1 MEPSCISARIAVVL
15 APLVA
20 LLSTSAAVHAAPA
33 VTLTVHADKAGAAI
47 SPTMWGVFFEDINYG
62 ADGGLYP
69 ELVKNGSF
77 EFPEPLMGWH
87 VRGANG
93 TARAVTVRHDGP
105 PGSNNRHY
113 LRVVINGGGTIDLAN
128 EGFFGMGIERG
139 AEYSLS
145 LLARGARKDLPEV
158 GFKLV
163 SDDGLVLATGALEIT
178 AAPESAANQWKRLG
192 TVVKANYGDP
202 KAALHLIFNGKG
214 TIDIDLVS
222 LYPKKTFRNHGL
234 RTDMAQMLAD
244 LKPGFMR
251 FPGGC
256 IVEGHT
262 LANRY
267 QWKTTIGPRG
277 ERKLIMNRWND
288 EFKHRPSPDYYQ
300 SFGLGFF
307 EYFQLCEDIGAEPL
321 PILNCGMA
329 CQFNSGELC
338 PMDRLDP
345 FIQDA
350 LDLIE
355 FANGPATSTWGAK
368 RAAMGHPR
376 PFNMKMLGVGNEQW
390 LQQYIDRY
398 TAFAKVLKAKHPE
411 IKLIAAA
418 GPGPDD
424 DKFHFAW
431 PRLRALHADIVD
443 EHCYARPDWF
453 LDNSSRYDGY
463 DRNGPKV
470 FMGEYAAQS
479 DKVVSVNNRNN
490 WECALAEAAYMTGLE
505 RNAGVVVMASYAPL
519 FGNEEGWQWR
529 PNLIWCDSLRSYGT
543 PGYYV
548 QQLFSRNRGDLVLP
562 ADLTGALPAEK
573 GKPRFYATAAL
584 DEKSRD
590 TILKVVNATNSA
602 VETAVKLDGAKVTGV
617 QASVTVLT
625 AAPADEN
632 SFSDPRKVAPAT
644 TSERLSTP
652 QFEYNFKPY
661 SMTVFRLPVGQ

>member
-1 MEPSCISARIAVVL
+1 VSKVYRNTSVWLGVLIAL
-15 APLVA
+15 LVA
-20 LLSTSAAVHAAPA
+20 NIDSASVVHAAPT
-33 VTLTVHADKAGAAI
+33 VRLTIQADKPGAAI

-69 ELVKNGSF
+69 ELVKNRSF
-77 EFPEPLMGWH
+77 EFPDPLMGWH
-87 VRGANG
+87 IQGADG
-93 TARAVTVRHDGP
+93 KTRSVTVRDDAP

-113 LRVVINGGGTIDLAN
+113 LRIASDGSAAIDLAN
-128 EGFFGMGIERG
+128 EGFFGMGAADG
-139 AEYSLS
+139 GEYTLS
-145 LLARGARKDLPEV
+145 LLARVVGNDQPELSFN
-158 GFKLV
+158 FKGTYGQSL
-163 SDDGLVLATGALEIT
+163 DDGALPAATSE
-178 AAPESAANQWKRLG
+178 WKRLE
-192 TVVKANYGDP
+192 TVVKPGYGDP
-202 KAALHLIFNGKG
+202 KASLHLIFKGKG

-222 LYPKKTFRNHGL
+222 LLPTKTFKNHGL
-234 RTDMAQMLAD
+234 RTDMAEMLAE

-267 QWKTTIGPRG
+267 QWKTTIGPVA
-277 ERKLIMNRWND
+277 ERKLIINRWND

-300 SFGLGFF
+300 SFGLGFY

-338 PMDRLDP
+338 PLDKLEP
-345 FIQDA
+345 YIQDA

-355 FANGPATSTWGAK
+355 LANGPATTTWGAK

-390 LQQYIDRY
+390 FQQYFDRY
-398 TAFAKVLKAKHPE
+398 VPFAKAIKAKHPE
-411 IKLIAAA
+411 IKLVSSA

-431 PRLRALHADIVD
+431 PKLRALHADIVD
-443 EHCYARPDWF
+443 EHCYARPEWF
-453 LDNSSRYDGY
+453 LDNSTRYDRY
-463 DRNGPKV
+463 DRIGPKV

-519 FGNEEGWQWR
+519 FANEEGWQWR
-529 PNLIWCDSLRSYGT
+529 PNLIWCNSLRSYGT
-543 PGYYV
+543 PNYYV
-548 QQLFSRNRGDLVLP
+548 QQLFSRNRGDHVLP
-562 ADLTGALPAEK
+562 VQLSGSLPMAK
-573 GKPRFYATAAL
+573 KNPRFYATAAL
-584 DEKSRD
+584 DENAHEI
-590 TILKVVNATNSA
+590 ILKVVNASQMP
-602 VETAVKLDGAKVTGV
+602 VETTVELNGAKVADGKATVSLLTG
-617 QASVTVLT
+617 ALS
-625 AAPADEN
+625 DEN
-632 SFSDPRKVAPAT
+632 SFAEPKKVSPASTTLDVSSPRIDH
-644 TSERLSTP
+644 L
-652 QFEYNFKPY
+652 FKPY
-661 SMTVFRLPVGQ
+661 SMTVLRVPVKH

>member
-1 MEPSCISARIAVVL
+1 MKRSTFSFVVVL
-15 APLVA
+15 F
-20 LLSTSAAVHAAPA
+20 AASGVVQAAPA
-33 VTLTVHADKAGAAI
+33 VTLTVQADKPGTAI

-69 ELVKNGSF
+69 ERVKNGSF
-77 EFPEPLMGWH
+77 EFPDPLMGWRDTNG
-87 VRGANG
+87 RGRSA
-93 TARAVTVRHDGP
+93 TVREYEP
-105 PGSNNRHY
+105 NGSNNRHY
-113 LRVVINGGGTIDLAN
+113 LRVVNAGGGTIGLAN
-128 EGFFGMGIERG
+128 KGFFGMGIEAG
-139 AEYSLS
+139 AEYTLS
-145 LLARGARKDLPEV
+145 LLARGVNKDRLELR
-158 GFKLV
+158 FELV
-163 SDDGLVLATGALEIT
+163 SPDGQILADGALSGVEDL
-178 AAPESAANQWKRLG
+178 WKRLE
-192 TVVKANYGDP
+192 TVVKPVYGDP
-202 KAALHLIFNGKG
+202 KATLHLIFKGKG
-214 TIDIDLVS
+214 VIDIDLVS
-222 LYPKKTFRNHGL
+222 LYPKTTFKNHGL
-234 RTDMAQMLAD
+234 RADMGQMLAD

-267 QWKTTIGPRG
+267 QWKTTIGPVA

-307 EYFQLCEDIGAEPL
+307 EYFQLCEDIGTEPL

-338 PMDRLDP
+338 PMDQLGP
-345 FIQDA
+345 YIQDA

-376 PFNMKMLGVGNEQW
+376 PFNMKLLGVGNEQW
-390 LQQYIDRY
+390 LQQYFDRY
-398 TAFAKVLKAKHPE
+398 VPFAKAIKAKHPE
-411 IKLIAAA
+411 IRLVSSA

-431 PRLRALHADIVD
+431 PKLRALHADIVD
-443 EHCYARPDWF
+443 EHCYAQPDWF
-453 LDNSSRYDGY
+453 LDNTTRYDGY

-490 WECALAEAAYMTGLE
+490 WKCALAEAAYMTGLE

-519 FGNEEGWQWR
+519 FGNEVGWQWR

-543 PGYYV
+543 PSYYV
-548 QQLFSRNRGDLVLP
+548 QQLFSRNRGDHVLP
-562 ADLTGALPAEK
+562 LQLGGDLPMANGN
-573 GKPRFYATAAL
+573 PRLYATAAL
-584 DEKSRD
+584 DEKAREI
-590 TILKVVNATNSA
+590 ILKVVNASNA
-602 VETAVKLDGAKVTGV
+602 PVETAIELDGAKIAGGKATVALLTGV
-617 QASVTVLT
+617 L
-625 AAPADEN
+625 ADEN
-632 SFSDPRKVAPAT
+632 SSAEPKKVAPAT
-644 TSERLSTP
+644 TPLTIPAPRFDHT
-652 QFEYNFKPY
+652 FKPH
-661 SMTVFRLPVGQ
+661 SMTVLRVPAGR

>member
-1 MEPSCISARIAVVL
+1 MKPLTISFVVVL
-15 APLVA
+15 L
-20 LLSTSAAVHAAPA
+20 AASVPVHAGPT
-33 VTLTVHADKAGAAI
+33 VTLTVQADKPGAAI

-77 EFPEPLMGWH
+77 EFPYPLMGWQ
-87 VRGANG
+87 VSG
-93 TARAVTVRHDGP
+93 TNSEARTVTIRDDAP

-113 LRVVINGGGTIDLAN
+113 LRIISDGAERIRLSNV
-128 EGFFGMGIERG
+128 GFFGMGIEAG

-145 LLARGARKDLPEV
+145 LLARGV
-158 GFKLV
+158 GNERP
-163 SDDGLVLATGALEIT
+163 GLAYLLRSADRQVLAGGGWRSVTSEWHRLE
-178 AAPESAANQWKRLG
+178 
-192 TVVKANYGDP
+192 TVIKPDGGDP
-202 KAALHLIFNGKG
+202 KAHLDLLLTGKG
-214 TIDIDLVS
+214 VIDIDLVS
-222 LYPKKTFRNHGL
+222 LYPKKTFKNHGL
-234 RTDMAQMLAD
+234 RADMAQMLAD

-256 IVEGHT
+256 TVEGHT

-267 QWKTTIGPRG
+267 QWKTTIGPAA
-277 ERKLIMNRWND
+277 ERKLIINRWND

-307 EYFQLCEDIGAEPL
+307 EYFQLCEDIGTEPL

-338 PMDRLDP
+338 PMDQLGP
-345 FIQDA
+345 YIQDA

-390 LQQYIDRY
+390 LQQYFDRY
-398 TAFAKVLKAKHPE
+398 VPFARAIKAKHPE
-411 IKLIAAA
+411 IKLVASA

-431 PRLRALHADIVD
+431 PKLRALHADIVD

-453 LDNSSRYDGY
+453 LDNTVRYDGY
-463 DRNGPKV
+463 GPSGPKV

-543 PGYYV
+543 PSYYV
-548 QQLFSRNRGDLVLP
+548 QQLFSRNRGDRVLP
-562 ADLTGALPAEK
+562 MQLGGDPPNEK

-584 DEKSRD
+584 DEKSREI
-590 TILKVVNATNSA
+590 ILKVVNASNSPVKSA
-602 VETAVKLDGAKVTGV
+602 VDLAGAKIAGGK
-617 QASVTVLT
+617 ASVTLL
-625 AAPADEN
+625 ASALPDEN
-632 SFSDPRKVAPAT
+632 SLSEPNKVAPDM
-644 TSERLSTP
+644 TSLTIPAP
-652 QFEYNFKPY
+652 QFDFTFKPF
-661 SMTVFRLPVGQ
+661 SMTVLRAPFSR